1 MQQLIL
7 IIHVLVAIAIVALVL
22 IQHGKGA
29 DVGAA
34 FGSGSAN
41 TMFGSAGHMPFLMK
55 LTSLLA
61 VVFFVTSMSLGYLA
75 SQSQKHTGTLTNG
88 GLQQPQQKT
97 TPNVPV
103 TPTVPSTT
111 PEGSGTKSR

>member
-22 IQHGKGA
+22 VQHGKGA

-55 LTSLLA
+55 LTSGLA
-61 VVFFVTSMSLGYLA
+61 VVFFITSMSLSYLA
-75 SQSQKHTGTLTNG
+75 SQQKKHESTLMNG
-88 GLQQPQQKT
+88 GIQQQKT
-97 TPNVPV
+97 T
-103 TPTVPSTT
+103 VPSTPIIPTTT
-111 PEGSGTKSR
+111 PGNSGRKSN